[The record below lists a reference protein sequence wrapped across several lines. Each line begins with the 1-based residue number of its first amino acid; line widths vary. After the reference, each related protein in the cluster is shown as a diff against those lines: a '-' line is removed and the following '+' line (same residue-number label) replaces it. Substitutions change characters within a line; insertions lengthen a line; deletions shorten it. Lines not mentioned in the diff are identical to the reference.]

1 MIFRRIHFI
10 WIFNFNTERIRYNFT
25 QQRLKAVFK
34 YTEDLA
40 IAHPGPSVLQHVV
53 ENHILLKTLIHYL
66 ELIYFLDYPVTTPKR
81 IFI

>member
-10 WIFNFNTERIRYNFT
+10 WIFNFNTKRVRYNFT
-25 QQRLKAVFK
+25 QQTLKAAFK

-40 IAHPGPSVLQHVV
+40 IAQPGPSALQHLV
-53 ENHILLKTLIHYL
+53 ENHILLKTLMHYL
-66 ELIYFLDYPVTTPKR
+66 ELIFFLDCPVTTLKR